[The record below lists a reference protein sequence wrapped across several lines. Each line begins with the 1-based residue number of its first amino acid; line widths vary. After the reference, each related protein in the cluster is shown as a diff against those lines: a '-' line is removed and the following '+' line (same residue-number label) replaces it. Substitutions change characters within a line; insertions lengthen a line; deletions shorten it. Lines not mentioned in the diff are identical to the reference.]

1 MKMYQKLFPVEM
13 MCRVLKVSSSAFY
26 AWKNGS
32 TSKRIRKELLLK
44 EAIESIYNGSHYTY
58 GSPRVFEVLKQAEH
72 KVSRSLVAR
81 VMKKYGFRSIHAK
94 KFKVT
99 TNSSHKYPVA
109 ENILD
114 RDFTTTRPAQKWVSD
129 LTYILTK
136 EGWLYLTVI
145 LDLYDR
151 KVIGWAMSD
160 NMTARDT
167 VVVAWRMAKNNRP
180 IIDELLFHSD
190 RGIQYACN
198 EFTQIINHPLIT
210 QSMSRKGNCW
220 DNAVAES
227 FFKSLKKECVYRNK
241 YQTRKEA
248 EISVFQ
254 WMEGWYN
261 TNRIHSALKQ
271 KSIQMFNNQK
281 NNQTLA
287 A

>member
-26 AWKNGS
+26 AWRNGCS
-32 TSKRIRKELLLK
+32 SSRLKKELELK

-58 GSPRVFEVLKQAEH
+58 GSPRVFEALKQAEH

-81 VMKKYGFRSIHAK
+81 VMKKFGFRSIHAK
-94 KFKVT
+94 KFKIT

-114 RDFTTTRPAQKWVSD
+114 RDFTATRPAQKWVSD
-129 LTYILTK
+129 LTYISTK

-167 VVVAWRMAKNNRP
+167 VVVAWRMAKKNRP

-198 EFTQIINHPLIT
+198 EFTQTINHPLIT

-248 EISVFQ
+248 EMSVFQ

>member
-1 MKMYQKLFPVEM
+1 MKMHQKQFPVEM
-13 MCRVLKVSSSAFY
+13 MCRVLKVSASAFY

-32 TSKRIRKELLLK
+32 CSKRQRKELELK
-44 EAIESIYNGSHYTY
+44 DAIESIYNGSHYTY
-58 GSPRVFEVLKQAEH
+58 GSPRVYEVLKQAEY

-99 TNSSHKYPVA
+99 TDSSHKYPVA
-109 ENILD
+109 ENVLD
-114 RDFTTTRPAQKWVSD
+114 RDFTATRPAQKWVSD
-129 LTYILTK
+129 LTYIATK
-136 EGWLYLTVI
+136 EGWMYLTVI

-151 KVIGWAMSD
+151 KVIGWAMSN
-160 NMTARDT
+160 NMTASDT
-167 VVVAWRMAKNNRP
+167 VVIAWRMANLNRP
-180 IIDELLFHSD
+180 ITDSLIFHSD
-190 RGIQYACN
+190 RGVQYACH
-198 EFTQIINHPLIT
+198 EFTQTIKHPLIT

-227 FFKSLKKECVYRNK
+227 FFKSLKKECVCRYK
-241 YQTRKEA
+241 YQTRKQA
-248 EISVFQ
+248 ELSVFQ

>member
-1 MKMYQKLFPVEM
+1 MKMHQKQFPVEM
-13 MCRVLKVSSSAFY
+13 MCKVLKVSSSSFY

-44 EAIESIYNGSHYTY
+44 DTIESIYNGSHYTY
-58 GSPRVFEVLKQAEH
+58 GSPRVYELLKQAEH

-81 VMKKYGFRSIHAK
+81 VMRKYGFRSIHAK

-99 TNSSHKYPVA
+99 TDSSHKYPVC

-114 RDFTTTRPAQKWVSD
+114 RDFTAVRPAQKWVSD
-129 LTYILTK
+129 LTYIATK

-151 KVIGWAMSD
+151 KVIGWAMSN
-160 NMTARDT
+160 NMSARDT
-167 VVVAWRMAKNNRP
+167 TVCAWNMANLHRP
-180 IIDELLFHSD
+180 ITGELLFHSD

-198 EFTQIINHPLIT
+198 EFTQTINHPLIT

-227 FFKSLKKECVYRNK
+227 FFKSLKKECVYRYK
-241 YQTRKEA
+241 YQTRKQA
-248 EISVFQ
+248 ELSVFQ
-254 WMEGWYN
+254 WIEGWYN

-281 NNQTLA
+281 NNQILA

>member
-1 MKMYQKLFPVEM
+1 MKMHQKQFPVEM

-26 AWKNGS
+26 AWKNGFS
-32 TSKRIRKELLLK
+32 TTRLKKELELK
-44 EAIESIYNGSHYTY
+44 QTIETIYNGSHYTY
-58 GSPRVFEVLKQAEH
+58 GSPRVFEVLKQAGH

-81 VMKKYGFRSIHAK
+81 VMKKFGFRSIHAK

-114 RDFTTTRPAQKWVSD
+114 RDFTATRPAQKWVSD
-129 LTYILTK
+129 LTYISTK
-136 EGWLYLTVI
+136 EGWLYLTVM

-167 VVVAWRMAKNNRP
+167 VIVAWRMAKKNRP

-198 EFTQIINHPLIT
+198 EFTQTINHPLIT
-210 QSMSRKGNCW
+210 QSMSRKEEKALLLKVGTTQWRKVFSNHSKK
-220 DNAVAES
+220 NAFTE
-227 FFKSLKKECVYRNK
+227 
-241 YQTRKEA
+241 
-248 EISVFQ
+248 
-254 WMEGWYN
+254 
-261 TNRIHSALKQ
+261 TNIRLEKKQ
-271 KSIQMFNNQK
+271 KYPCFNGWK
-281 NNQTLA
+281 GGTIRIESTVH
-287 A
+287 